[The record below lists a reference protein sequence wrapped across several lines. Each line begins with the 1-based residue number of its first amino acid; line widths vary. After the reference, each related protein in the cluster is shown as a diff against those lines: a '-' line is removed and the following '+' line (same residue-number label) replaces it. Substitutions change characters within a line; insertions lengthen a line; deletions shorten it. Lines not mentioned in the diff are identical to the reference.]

1 MTMSAHDLLRL
12 TRRLR
17 RALEVFGARVDYTI
31 YTVETAVAAL
41 SDLEDY
47 LEAVVRGEEMEDE
60 DGTGYED
67 ER

>member
-1 MTMSAHDLLRL
+1 MTMSPHDMLRM

-17 RALEVFGARVDYTI
+17 RALEVFGSRVGYTI

-41 SDLEDY
+41 SDLEEY
-47 LEAVVRGEEMEDE
+47 LETVVRGEEMEEE

-67 ER
+67 DR